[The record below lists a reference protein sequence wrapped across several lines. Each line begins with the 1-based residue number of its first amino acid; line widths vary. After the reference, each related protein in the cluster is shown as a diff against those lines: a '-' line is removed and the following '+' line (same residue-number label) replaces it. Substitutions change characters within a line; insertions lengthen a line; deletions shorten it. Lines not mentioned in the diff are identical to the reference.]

1 MNHRSINKRSNA
13 SLFDIAKKAI
23 DALRSEGASEQEI
36 SQVIDV
42 LQKKVEEVPLPRI
55 AIIGFTGVGKSTT
68 LNALFNAGRPTSD
81 IRACT
86 QSEAPVIGKVDK
98 YTGSKGSVIIYD
110 MPGLGEDIYTDQK
123 HLATYRKVL
132 PEVDVAI
139 WTFHTGDRAMTPMQ
153 EALKGLVDCLGIGF
167 EKKLMFAIN
176 KADAIAPGE
185 SDWNQRL
192 NAPSPAQRRNID
204 ELESYVKEKIL
215 QVMPEWRGALVTYSA
230 KQRFHLEQLM
240 EAMIA
245 TMPKER
251 RWVMDAVA
259 DVADPTEMMDP
270 RFLEYV
276 LRQQRR

>member
-1 MNHRSINKRSNA
+1 MSFFANKKRNEEFKEVES
-13 SLFDIAKKAI
+13 KARE
-23 DALRSEGASEQEI
+23 ALRKEGVSEKDIGTIIKTFQ
-36 SQVIDV
+36 QRVN
-42 LQKKVEEVPLPRI
+42 EVPLPRI

-86 QSEAPVIGKVDK
+86 QKEAPVIGKVDK
-98 YTGSKGSVIIYD
+98 YTGSNGSVIIYD
-110 MPGLGEDIYTDQK
+110 MPGLGEDIITDK
-123 HLATYRKVL
+123 RHFETYLKVI
-132 PEVDVAI
+132 PEVDVVI

-153 EALKGLVDCLGIGF
+153 EALGRLIKELGPDF
-167 EKKLMFAIN
+167 QKKLMFAIN

-185 SDWNQRL
+185 SAWNQQL
-192 NAPSPAQRRNID
+192 NAPSALQRKNIQ
-204 ELESYVKEKIL
+204 ELEAYILEKIR
-215 QVMPEWRGALVTYSA
+215 QVIPRWQGNLVTYSA

-251 RWVMDAVA
+251 RWVMDSVA

-270 RFLEYV
+270 RFLSYI
-276 LRQQRR
+276 QSMNNK